1 MIDYTTQRDI
11 FVEDIIREN
20 LDIGVTPK
28 MKELLAIQSV
38 LNDLMEKLN
47 DQQLINKLS
56 DFHMNNIW
64 SELID
69 EVRYNSSLNT
79 I

>member
-28 MKELLAIQSV
+28 MKELLTIQSV

>member
-28 MKELLAIQSV
+28 MKELLTINNV
-38 LNDLMEKLN
+38 LTDLMKSLDDEKL
-47 DQQLINKLS
+47 IRKIS
-56 DFHMNNIW
+56 DFHMNTVY
-64 SELID
+64 SELCD
-69 EVRYNSSLNT
+69 EIRNNSFLNT
-79 I
+79 F

>member
-1 MIDYTTQRDI
+1 MIDYTTKRDI

-28 MKELLAIQSV
+28 MKELLTIQSV